1 MEMKRIM
8 TIILIVSFCLV
19 GLAIGAYAEK
29 AIDLTWVGGGT
40 GGISYHQ
47 GAALSGYISKK
58 VPKYKIS
65 VQSSSGA
72 IEMMRL
78 LGREE
83 VELSVTVGSEAE
95 DVWFGRKPFKR
106 AYPNVR
112 SLGVAFL
119 APLNWVTVKDK
130 NIRKIS
136 DLKGKT
142 ISPGPIGSSGA
153 NSINRML
160 TFLGIKD
167 QVKLNYLPY
176 AESGRALKQ
185 GHIDLYNVFGVPPHA
200 VISETFAT
208 VSNATIFDFGN
219 ELEESGF
226 YKKFPGYVPAYLKA
240 GSYPGLD
247 KEVKTYGTT
256 YIFMAREDL
265 PEEIAYDITRILYSD
280 DFIEY
285 AQKVIEGPFKLQEE
299 LMKTGNPTA
308 GTGCPLHPG
317 AEKAFKELGYKILS
331 PSTEDMK
338 KK

>member
-1 MEMKRIM
+1 MKRMFAIFM
-8 TIILIVSFCLV
+8 VIAFSVIGLSVS
-19 GLAIGAYAEK
+19 AYAEK
-29 AIDLTWVGGGT
+29 DIDLTWVGGGT

-47 GAALSGYISKK
+47 GAALSGYLSKK
-58 VPKYKIS
+58 ASKYKIS

-78 LGREE
+78 LGKKEI
-83 VELSVTVGSEAE
+83 ELSVTVGSEVE
-95 DVWFGRKPFKR
+95 DVWFGNKPFKR

-119 APLNWVTVKDK
+119 APLNWVTTKDE
-130 NIRKIS
+130 NIQKIS

-142 ISPGPIGSSGA
+142 MSPGPIGSSGA
-153 NSINRML
+153 NSINRMF

-176 AESGRALKQ
+176 AESARALKQ

-208 VSNATIFDFGN
+208 VPNATLFDFGN

-226 YKKFPGYVPAYLKA
+226 YKKFQGYVPVILKA
-240 GSYPGLD
+240 GSYPGID
-247 KEVKTYGTT
+247 KPVKTYGTT
-256 YIFMAREDL
+256 YIFMCREDL
-265 PEEIAYDITRILYSD
+265 PEKIAYEITRILYTD
-280 DFIEY
+280 DFLVY

-299 LMKTGNPTA
+299 LKKTGNPTA
-308 GTGCPLHPG
+308 GTGVPLHPG
-317 AEKAFKELGYKILS
+317 AERAFKEMGFKILS
-331 PSTEDMK
+331 PSVADMQNR
-338 KK
+338 